1 MLATIKNFVLQYT
14 HTKTKETKNMTSLFT
29 PSMNA
34 RIKESAPMNYE
45 KAKNLSQEFGG
56 TVTPKGVVSKCK
68 HLGVEYVGQVR
79 KAANKKTGPTKAEV
93 LEGIRA
99 SLSLSSREGDLTK
112 AELLKVFENIS

>member
-14 HTKTKETKNMTSLFT
+14 LTKTKETKNMTSLFT
-29 PSMNA
+29 PTMNA

-45 KAKNLSQEFGG
+45 KAKTLSREFGG
-56 TVTPKGVVSKCK
+56 TVTPKGIVSKCK